1 MLKQGKKIA
10 TLRMG
15 MKKYKK
21 NELVKIVAGGEKIG
35 IARIVDVRYLQWNEI
50 RKEDVLMEGM
60 KRKKELEK
68 ELKNIYGKFEKNK
81 IFTQIIFEFIGDRDG
96 GKKI

>member
-50 RKEDVLMEGM
+50 RREDVLMEGM

-81 IFTQIIFEFIGDRDG
+81 IFTQIIFELIGDKDG

>member
-1 MLKQGKKIA
+1 
-10 TLRMG
+10 MG

-50 RKEDVLMEGM
+50 RREDVLMEGM

-81 IFTQIIFEFIGDRDG
+81 IFTQIIFELIGDKDG

>member
-21 NELVKIVAGGEKIG
+21 NELVKIIAGGEKIG

-50 RKEDVLMEGM
+50 RREDVLMEGM

-68 ELKNIYGKFEKNK
+68 ELKNIYGKFGKNK
-81 IFTQIIFEFIGDRDG
+81 IFTQIIFELIGDKDG